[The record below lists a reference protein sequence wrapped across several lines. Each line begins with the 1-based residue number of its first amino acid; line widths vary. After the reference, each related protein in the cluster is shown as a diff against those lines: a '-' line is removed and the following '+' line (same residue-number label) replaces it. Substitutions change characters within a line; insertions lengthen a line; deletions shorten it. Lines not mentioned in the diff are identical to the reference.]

1 MLRAPPMRP
10 FFPFVAA
17 CVLIPCLA
25 ITPAAAAPTDAPPA
39 APTAA
44 EIAAK
49 REPHARA
56 TELLLRG
63 TDLHGQGKC
72 EQALLPLEGA
82 WALEKTPTTATLL
95 GECEI
100 KLARWVPAARHLGF
114 VLQDMQEGPERARVD
129 ALFKQARA
137 QVGGVTV
144 QSTLDGA
151 DVFAESQLVGRT
163 PLHFEVFVE
172 PGDVTMSLKKTSFS
186 EVQKVVHVAKGSA
199 ATVHLDPEKVAP
211 EDDRL
216 TAPEARSRLPIFVFA
231 GVALAAVGAGVGLR
245 VVGGSEG
252 SAADEALAKLTTT
265 ATPSPCR
272 GTANIVACQ
281 GIKDARSK
289 HDGFVNGSTALFVLG
304 GAALAASITYAIWP
318 SKSAGSAGR
327 DRAVSLS
334 PAVSPSTGGVVVQGT
349 F

>member
-10 FFPFVAA
+10 FFPFFVA
-17 CVLIPCLA
+17 CVLIPCLGVN
-25 ITPAAAAPTDAPPA
+25 PAAA

-49 REPHARA
+49 REPRARA
-56 TELLLRG
+56 AELLQRG

-72 EQALLPLEGA
+72 EHAVIPLESA
-82 WALEKTPTTATLL
+82 WALEKNPTTATLL

-100 KLARWVPAARHLGF
+100 KLARWVAAARHLGF
-114 VLQDMQEGPERARVD
+114 VLQDKQEGPERARID
-129 ALFKQARA
+129 TLFKQARA

-172 PGDVTMSLKKTSFS
+172 PGDVTMSLKKTSFG
-186 EVQKVVHVAKGSA
+186 EVQRVIHVDKGSA
-199 ATVHLDPEKVAP
+199 ATIRLDPEKVIR

-216 TAPEARSRLPIFVFA
+216 AAPEARSRLPIFVFA
-231 GVALAAVGAGVGLR
+231 GVALAAAGAGVGLR
-245 VVGGSEG
+245 VVGGSQG
-252 SAADEALAKLTTT
+252 KTADDALAELTTT
-265 ATPSPCR
+265 ATPWPCR

-318 SKSAGSAGR
+318 SESVGSAGK
-327 DRAVSLS
+327 DRAVSLA